1 MSRTL
6 VIRNRQRTRPVD
18 TALLRRIALSVLT
31 EHLHIPSHELCFH
44 LVDAE
49 EMARVNETFLQH
61 TGSTDVI
68 TFDHAGDGDALDEG
82 PITGPLAGPVPNR
95 PPGPSAPALP
105 PGAPRPLH
113 GEIFISIPDALAQA
127 EEFNSHWTEELTR
140 YVIHGLLHLVG
151 YDDLR
156 PAARRLMKRA
166 ENRLVVAT
174 RKAFPLQELSPAPAS
189 PPPQPRKAA
198 HRAAPPK
205 PRRGAPANSTPRR
218 RR

>member
-6 VIRNRQRTRPVD
+6 VIRNRQRTRPID
-18 TALLRRIALSVLT
+18 TTLLRRIVISVLT

-44 LVDAE
+44 LVDAD

-68 TFDHAGDGDALDEG
+68 TFDHAEDADALDKG
-82 PITGPLAGPVPNR
+82 PITGPISGPA
-95 PPGPSAPALP
+95 PSPTAPALP

-174 RKAFPLQELSPAPAS
+174 RKAFPLQELSPAPAT
-189 PPPQPRKAA
+189 PPTPGKAA
-198 HRAAPPK
+198 PRAAPAK
-205 PRRGAPANSTPRR
+205 PRRRAPANSTARSRR
-218 RR
+218 